1 MIDFERKDRRMQI
14 KGRLFE
20 NIESYMTVENGKI
33 TGFGKAES
41 GEILDFGENLILPGF
56 IDVHTHGAMGVDTM
70 DATDE
75 AMKAMKAHMASH
87 GVTSFLPTTVTMP
100 TEALCDAIRAAKRNA
115 KGQGAEILGVHL
127 EGPYFSPKVAGAQ
140 NPAYLKNPST
150 EDIDVILDA
159 EPGFVRIMSLA
170 PELEGASAAIA
181 HLRKRGVVAA
191 MGHTAADY
199 ETAARAIACGVTE
212 ATHLFN
218 CMTPLTHRAPG
229 VVGAALEA
237 PSVYAEIICDGV
249 HVSAAAAK
257 IAIRAKGSDKMIL
270 ISDSMRAAGM
280 PDGEYDLGGQKM
292 TVSEGVAR
300 TENGNLAG
308 STSNVLD
315 CFRNAVKW
323 GISLPEA
330 VHMASTNPAASIG
343 ASEKGNIRVGFDA
356 DFVVL
361 NPQLELVATII
372 GGKVWKEA

>member
-1 MIDFERKDRRMQI
+1 MQI
-14 KGRLFE
+14 KGRIFE
-20 NIESYMTVENGKI
+20 CTDTCMTVENGKI
-33 TGFGKAES
+33 TGFGGPGD
-41 GEILDFGENLILPGF
+41 GEVLDFGDNLVLPGF

-75 AMKAMKAHMASH
+75 AMRVMKKHMADH

-100 TEALCDAIRAAKRNA
+100 TEALCGAIRTAKKNA
-115 KGQGAEILGVHL
+115 KGEGAEILGMHL

-140 NPAYLKNPST
+140 NPAYLKNPDVK
-150 EDIDVILDA
+150 DIDEILDA
-159 EPGFVRIMSLA
+159 VPGFVRIMSLA
-170 PELEGASAAIA
+170 PELPGAGEAIA
-181 HLRKRGVVAA
+181 YLRKNGVVAA

-199 ETAARAIACGVTE
+199 ETAMQAIACGVTE
-212 ATHLFN
+212 ATHLYN

-237 PSVYAEIICDGV
+237 PGVYAEIICDGV

-292 TVSEGVAR
+292 TVSDGVAR

-323 GISLPEA
+323 GIALPDA
-330 VHMASTNPAASIG
+330 VHMASANPAASIG
-343 ASEKGNIRVGFDA
+343 AAEKGNIRVGYDA
-356 DFVVL
+356 DLVVL
-361 NPQLELVATII
+361 TPGLELVATIV
-372 GGKVWKEA
+372 GGKIHYKG